1 LEGQHFKKNGTL
13 TALSEQNLVDC
24 SFIFGNLGC
33 DGGYVSQAFE
43 YIKINRGIDTEET
56 YPYSAEV
63 NLILINLKYMFYPS
77 TLLNGNELLR
87 QIFFLSH
94 FPYFVK
100 KLNQEKKDVTFNF
113 LTVEQFIIL

>member
-13 TALSEQNLVDC
+13 TVLSEQNLVDC
-24 SFIFGNLGC
+24 SFVFGNLGC

-63 NLILINLKYMFYPS
+63 NLILELTLKR
-77 TLLNGNELLR
+77 LNKFSLDLIVP
-87 QIFFLSH
+87 IF
-94 FPYFVK
+94 
-100 KLNQEKKDVTFNF
+100 LNK
-113 LTVEQFIIL
+113 